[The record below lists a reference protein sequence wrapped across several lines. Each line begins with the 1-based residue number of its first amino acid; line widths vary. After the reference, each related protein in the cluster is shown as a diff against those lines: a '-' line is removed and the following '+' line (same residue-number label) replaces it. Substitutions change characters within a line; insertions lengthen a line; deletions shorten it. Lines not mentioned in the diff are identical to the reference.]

1 MFTPLSN
8 AVIPDSRLGLGESH
22 ALLTVSLL
30 GIRLKML
37 STEKGI
43 TSRSPTMHQSS
54 TVMRFGAFLK
64 IKRSSSTASN
74 THAADMLILR
84 TAKNKSPIVFALP
97 ETVYHLLNLVN
108 FPL

>member
-1 MFTPLSN
+1 MFTPLSIT
-8 AVIPDSRLGLGESH
+8 VIPELRLGLGESH

-30 GIRLKML
+30 GIRLKIL

-43 TSRSPTMHQSS
+43 ISRSPTMHQSS

-64 IKRSSSTASN
+64 IKRRISTASN

-84 TAKNKSPIVFALP
+84 TDTNKSPIAFTLP
-97 ETVYHLLNLVN
+97 ETVYHLLNLID

>member
-1 MFTPLSN
+1 MPE
-8 AVIPDSRLGLGESH
+8 SRLGLGESH

-43 TSRSPTMHQSS
+43 ISHSPTMHQSS

-64 IKRSSSTASN
+64 IKRRSSTTSN

-84 TAKNKSPIVFALP
+84 TAKNKSPIVLALP